1 MKHMLTI
8 ALSLLIAN
16 FSAQSSLGTIKG
28 KVLSEKDNEP
38 VINANVYVMV
48 NSYKVG
54 ASTDMDGNFTINAL
68 PAGTYDI
75 IISNMEFDSAQ
86 VIGFIVNADQ
96 PNFVSDI
103 KLTQNGTS
111 LDEFKKIVH
120 RVPLIDKGASGTRIN
135 ISSDQIKMSPVK
147 FDINKLAMTTGAV
160 SMTGD
165 GQEIYFRGSR
175 SGDVIY
181 MVDGIKII
189 GQAPSLPSASI
200 QSMSVYTGG
209 LPAKFG
215 DTMGGVIAV
224 ETKSYFDLYYES
236 LRKQ

>member
-1 MKHMLTI
+1 MLTI

-38 VINANVYVMV
+38 VVGANVFVMV

-54 ASTDMDGNFTINAL
+54 TATDIEGNYTINAI

-75 IISNMEFDSAQ
+75 TLTSIDYDSAK
-86 VIGFIVNADQ
+86 VEGIVVNADQ
-96 PNFVSDI
+96 FNFVSDI
-103 KLTQNGTS
+103 KMTQNGTT
-111 LDEFKKIVH
+111 LNVFNKTAE